1 MLIWNGQKIAPL
13 MFPDG
18 TSQVWKVP
26 GELKGGDIVWK
37 FEHEGELMH
46 VAQLS
51 CLNKGGVRL
60 VIPYMPYARQDKE
73 ISNEQTFALRPFA
86 ALINRMQFKEVL
98 AVDVHNVAFTKEKI
112 DHFVNIEPIGFHT
125 DVTSAVDPDF
135 VIFPDAGA
143 KKRYQY
149 IDDYPII
156 VFNKK
161 RDQATGKILDVE
173 VVEKTSNV
181 PPDQKTVGLII
192 DDICDGGATFIGI
205 ADEAKKLFPNMKLH
219 LAVTHGLFSKGRKV
233 LTDAGLTL
241 HTTNSL
247 VRNPDDFPLEEGLWK
262 T

>member
-1 MLIWNGQKIAPL
+1 MLIFNGQKIAPL

-26 GELKGGDIVWK
+26 GELQSGDIVWR

-51 CLNKGGVRL
+51 CLIKGEVRL
-60 VIPYMPYARQDKE
+60 VMPYMPYARQDKE

-86 ALINRMQFKEVL
+86 SLINKMQFKEVL
-98 AVDVHNVAFTKEKI
+98 AVDVHNVAFTKDKI
-112 DHFVNIEPIGFHT
+112 DRFTNIEPIGFHT
-125 DVTSAVDPDF
+125 DVTNAVDPDL

-143 KKRYQY
+143 KARYQY
-149 IDDYPII
+149 IDDYPIM
-156 VFNKK
+156 VFSKK
-161 RDQATGKILDVE
+161 RDQSTGKILGFE
-173 VVEKTSNV
+173 AVEKPEEV
-181 PPDQKTVGLII
+181 IKQKSVGLII
-192 DDICDGGATFIGI
+192 DDICDGGATFLGI
-205 ADEAKKLFPNMKLH
+205 AEEVKKTYSQMKLH
-219 LAVTHGLFSKGRKV
+219 LAVTHGLFSKGQKV

-247 VRNPDDFPLEEGLWK
+247 VRNPNGFPVEEGLWK